1 MRGRKPKPLELQ
13 ALHGNPGKRKR
24 RRAAPK
30 SRNILADTA
39 PPSHLRQDAARVWVK
54 TLKACASLRMVTA
67 TDLGLFE
74 AWCIWSGDVI
84 QAERALKRRGPVAQ
98 DRDKI
103 WRRNPWLLVR
113 NRALDGLKQLAGEF
127 GFSPSAR
134 LRLGEPLQRP
144 DLLPAVAGDD
154 EPVQSLKDYLAEG
167 RALQ

>member
-1 MRGRKPKPLELQ
+1 MRGRKPLPDELA
-13 ALHGNPGKRKR
+13 ALRGRPKRKR

-54 TLKACASLRMVTA
+54 TLKACAPLRMLTL

-84 QAERALKRRGPVAQ
+84 QSERALKRGLVTK
-98 DRDKI
+98 DRDKV

-113 NRALDGLKQLAGEF
+113 NRALDGLKQLASEF

-144 DLLPAVAGDD
+144 ELPIATGDD
-154 EPVQSLKDYLAEG
+154 TPTQSLADYLAEG